1 MNPQQTAQ
9 THLPDL
15 PSDLLQAALDQAERL
30 NPVVHHPDST
40 RWVDFQEGPP
50 DKCLL
55 CLAGG
60 LMLGPLQGQP
70 NQNNYILPAQ
80 FDTDTMNKLLAVEAM
95 RQGCWPFAF
104 SKLGLNPCEIPLE
117 ELRQPPQG
125 GDYQGFDQL
134 RSQIEIQK
142 DNVRALR
149 KAGF

>member
-1 MNPQQTAQ
+1 MNPQQAAQ

-15 PSDLLQAALDQAERL
+15 PSDLLQAALDQAESL
-30 NPVVHHPDST
+30 NPLVHYPDANHWVMYPRGT
-40 RWVDFQEGPP
+40 RGA
-50 DKCLL
+50 CLL

-70 NQNNYILPAQ
+70 NHFNSILPGH
-80 FDTDTMNKLLAVEAM
+80 FDTDTMNKLLAVDAM

-104 SKLGLNPCEIPLE
+104 SRLGLNPCDIPLE

-125 GDYQGFDQL
+125 GNYQGFDQL

-142 DNVRALR
+142 DNVRTLR